1 VAGRKEVAPAVIGA
15 VNGLAENLL
24 IINWKRWLNITQ
36 MVVNI
41 GIPLDLLLQVF
52 STMMIARQHTF
63 FSLLPRVIERQDLNR
78 TLPFSMTIVI

>member
-41 GIPLDLLLQVF
+41 GIPL
-52 STMMIARQHTF
+52 
-63 FSLLPRVIERQDLNR
+63 
-78 TLPFSMTIVI
+78 